1 MTRMRDWLLE
11 ELQPSSAI
19 SHTTKDGSAYD
30 AQLHSSMQSF
40 WDLFDKGEY
49 MQKITCTRCNTITS
63 ETKEAFSELVLQ
75 LPPSHQEGVH
85 QTCTLEELIHLL
97 NKTAELED
105 YQCTICKTRTTAR
118 SARRIS
124 QYPKIMCIVLSRWG
138 QNDTRNDLAVT
149 YPLQGLF
156 GSVHHNMNRGKS
168 GHYTAICKS
177 PDPDNWILYDDDTVR
192 REQFVT
198 KGKNGKV
205 LRKFMKSAS
214 ILFYNDFTAD
224 PVRSNNLH
232 EHNEND
238 ETQEDVEAHA
248 KQGENKSTNETAQA
262 VSIAI
267 QTQND
272 SSNDPKPPKLQST

>member
-1 MTRMRDWLLE
+1 
-11 ELQPSSAI
+11 
-19 SHTTKDGSAYD
+19 
-30 AQLHSSMQSF
+30 
-40 WDLFDKGEY
+40 

-138 QNDTRNDLAVT
+138 QDDTRNDLAVT

-156 GSVHHNMNRGKS
+156 GSVHHKMNRGKS
-168 GHYTAICKS
+168 GHYIAICDS
-177 PDPDNWILYDDDTVR
+177 RDPNYWFLYDDDNVQR
-192 REQFVT
+192 VQFVNRR
-198 KGKNGKV
+198 NGKV
-205 LRKFMKSAS
+205 LTKFMKSAS
-214 ILFYNDFTAD
+214 ILFYVDFTAD

-272 SSNDPKPPKLQST
+272 SSNDPKPPKSRST

>member
-1 MTRMRDWLLE
+1 
-11 ELQPSSAI
+11 
-19 SHTTKDGSAYD
+19 
-30 AQLHSSMQSF
+30 
-40 WDLFDKGEY
+40 
-49 MQKITCTRCNTITS
+49 
-63 ETKEAFSELVLQ
+63 
-75 LPPSHQEGVH
+75 
-85 QTCTLEELIHLL
+85 
-97 NKTAELED
+97 
-105 YQCTICKTRTTAR
+105 
-118 SARRIS
+118 
-124 QYPKIMCIVLSRWG
+124 MCIVLSRWG
-138 QNDTRNDLAVT
+138 QDDTRNDLAVT
-149 YPLQGLF
+149 YPLKGLF

-168 GHYTAICKS
+168 GHYIAICES
-177 PDPDNWILYDDDTVR
+177 QDPQYWFLYDDHNVR

-205 LRKFMKSAS
+205 LRKFMKSAF

-238 ETQEDVEAHA
+238 ETEEDVEAHA

-272 SSNDPKPPKLQST
+272 SSNDPKPPKSRST

>member
-1 MTRMRDWLLE
+1 MTRLRECLLE

-19 SHTTKDGSAYD
+19 PHTTKDGSAYD
-30 AQLHSSMQSF
+30 AQLHNSMKTF
-40 WDLFDKGEY
+40 WDQFDKGEY
-49 MQKITCTRCNTITS
+49 VQKLTCKKCHTTFQ
-63 ETKEAFSELVLQ
+63 ETKEPFSEVVLQ
-75 LPPSHQEGVH
+75 LPPLHQEGVR
-85 QTCTLEELIHLL
+85 QTCTLEELIRDH
-97 NKTAELED
+97 NETAEIED

-138 QNDTRNDLAVT
+138 QNDTRNDLAVK

-156 GSVHHNMNRGKS
+156 GSVHHNMNKGKS

-177 PDPDNWILYDDDTVR
+177 PDPDNWILYDDETVCH
-192 REQFVT
+192 EKFVT

-205 LRKFMKSAS
+205 HKKFMKSAS
-214 ILFYNDFTAD
+214 ILFYKDFTAD
-224 PVRSNNLH
+224 PVRSKNLH

-238 ETQEDVEAHA
+238 ETEEDVEAHA

-272 SSNDPKPPKLQST
+272 SSNDPKPPKSRST

>member
-1 MTRMRDWLLE
+1 MRDWLLE

-19 SHTTKDGSAYD
+19 PHTTKDGSAYD

-118 SARRIS
+118 STRRIS

-138 QNDTRNDLAVT
+138 QNDTRNDLAVK

-156 GSVHHNMNRGKS
+156 GSVHHNMNKGKS
-168 GHYTAICKS
+168 GHYIAICKS
-177 PDPDNWILYDDDTVR
+177 PDPDNWILYDDETVC
-192 REQFVT
+192 REKFVT
-198 KGKNGKV
+198 KGKNEEDAQKV
-205 LRKFMKSAS
+205 YEVSFYS
-214 ILFYNDFTAD
+214 IL
-224 PVRSNNLH
+224 
-232 EHNEND
+232 
-238 ETQEDVEAHA
+238 
-248 KQGENKSTNETAQA
+248 
-262 VSIAI
+262 
-267 QTQND
+267 
-272 SSNDPKPPKLQST
+272 